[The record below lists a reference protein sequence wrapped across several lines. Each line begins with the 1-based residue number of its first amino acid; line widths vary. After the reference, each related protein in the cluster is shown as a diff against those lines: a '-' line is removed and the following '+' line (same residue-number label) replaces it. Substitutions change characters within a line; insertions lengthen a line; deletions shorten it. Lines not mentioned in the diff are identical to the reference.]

1 MSKTIDKERRASDD
15 ILEGQLSHLCG
26 SNADTGMLYQLPEQR
41 LPGAV
46 SKKKEIYMYITLAF
60 WIVAID
66 VEHGS
71 VDHFTDVRTVQRR
84 TCARSWGCVTDASW
98 RSK

>member
-1 MSKTIDKERRASDD
+1 VNLLRKEQDGRQERRASDD

-26 SNADTGMLYQLPEQR
+26 SNADTGMLYQQPEQP

-46 SKKKEIYMYITLAF
+46 SKKKEKKKKKDKKLAF

-71 VDHFTDVRTVQRR
+71 VDHFTDVRTVQ
-84 TCARSWGCVTDASW
+84 
-98 RSK
+98 